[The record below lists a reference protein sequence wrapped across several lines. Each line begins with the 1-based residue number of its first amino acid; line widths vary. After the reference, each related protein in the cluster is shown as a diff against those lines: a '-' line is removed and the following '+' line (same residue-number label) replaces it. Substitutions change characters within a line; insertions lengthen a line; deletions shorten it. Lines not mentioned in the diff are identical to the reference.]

1 MKDFIKKVSITKV
14 KSAWVDIEDHLCKS
28 SLILTEWSNG
38 EGFDLFIGD
47 GRGNEKRIDLSYS
60 EIEGL
65 KKVYKKILNYE
76 KNR

>member
-1 MKDFIKKVSITKV
+1 MKDFIKKISVTKV

-38 EGFDLFIGD
+38 EGFDLFISD
-47 GRGNEKRIDLSYS
+47 EKSNEKRIGLTYS

-65 KKVYKKILNYE
+65 KKAYKKILKHE
-76 KNR
+76 KS